1 MHNII
6 EAREKRHF
14 KEDTVIVKESK
25 AIGSFLGRKPIE
37 VNRSQIFDEFRERR
51 SKLDYQYKGKEVSR
65 IPLVQRSFCAKTWE
79 AKEDKAGPD
88 WKFDSV
94 AT

>member
-37 VNRSQIFDEFRERR
+37 VKS
-51 SKLDYQYKGKEVSR
+51 G
-65 IPLVQRSFCAKTWE
+65 
-79 AKEDKAGPD
+79 
-88 WKFDSV
+88 
-94 AT
+94 

>member
-14 KEDTVIVKESK
+14 KEDNVIVKESK
-25 AIGSFLGRKPIE
+25 KAIGSLIGRESIE

-51 SKLDYQYKGKEVSR
+51 SKLDYQYKEGGILNPSCSKKFFVPKLGRSR
-65 IPLVQRSFCAKTWE
+65 
-79 AKEDKAGPD
+79 G
-88 WKFDSV
+88 
-94 AT
+94 